1 MEAIVNTSQRSEAN
15 IENQP
20 KTNKKESMIDSEF
33 KFWSSWSKYACK
45 VMRNEYF
52 MEVLGIVND
61 VSAGNKYIGTHLY
74 IWYMY
79 ERQATG
85 WRRESNRKQ

>member
-1 MEAIVNTSQRSEAN
+1 MEAIVNTSERSEAN
-15 IENQP
+15 IGNQT
-20 KTNKKESMIDSEF
+20 KTKKKKKEWIIVSEC

-61 VSAGNKYIGTHLY
+61 VSAGN
-74 IWYMY
+74 
-79 ERQATG
+79 
-85 WRRESNRKQ
+85 